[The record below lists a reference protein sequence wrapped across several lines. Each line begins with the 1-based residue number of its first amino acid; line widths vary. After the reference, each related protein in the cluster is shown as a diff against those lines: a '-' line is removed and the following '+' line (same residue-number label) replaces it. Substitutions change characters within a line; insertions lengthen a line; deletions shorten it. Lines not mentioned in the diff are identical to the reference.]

1 MSGKT
6 GLTQVSYANA
16 GGFGAYQI
24 NKVVEFDGG
33 VGSGAVGTVALFT
46 ITGSVLLRLVCTCTA
61 TLVEGVGGGTVEVG
75 IAGATPNL
83 IAQTVSTAVVTGEV
97 WHDAAPDSPIEDISV
112 MAGRVITDGNDI
124 ILTVGAQVVTDGTL
138 AFAAF
143 WTPVTA
149 GASVT

>member
-1 MSGKT
+1 MK
-6 GLTQVSYANA
+6 LTQTSYGNA
-16 GGFGAYQI
+16 GGFGAYQT
-24 NKVVEFDGG
+24 NSVVEFDGG

-46 ITGSVLLRLVCTCTA
+46 ITGSVLLRLACVCTE

-83 IAQTVSTAVVTGEV
+83 IAQTVSTAILTGEI
-97 WHDAAPDSPIEDISV
+97 WHDNSPDNDIEDISV
-112 MAGRVITDGNDI
+112 MAGRVIADGADI
-124 ILTVGAQVVTDGTL
+124 ILTVGTQAVTDGTL

-149 GASVT
+149 GASVA